1 MAMDTKISYE
11 DKVKNMI
18 SIVLPVYNAEKYL
31 RKCIESVI
39 EQTYPVWELIIIDN
53 GSEDGSYHI
62 CQEYAKK
69 EERILL
75 LHQYQNKGVSVARN
89 LGVEK
94 ATGHYVTFLD
104 ADDWV
109 AKDYLEQLI
118 KIAKETQSDMVV
130 CNFQKIYDADREV
143 GEEDNIN
150 NTESGEMQKQSSIQ
164 VYQQE
169 EYIQQCLLNGYTHC
183 WGVLYKLSLLEGIR
197 FPAGITIGEDVL
209 FLIDAVLRAENI
221 VVTEYDGYYYYI
233 NEHGAM
239 NRKFTLSYM
248 DQILCWKK
256 AKEKLLGIYPKME
269 NKINSILVVSTMLVV
284 GKLAALSK
292 EELAGFGK
300 ELEECRN
307 VIKEF
312 ANKGKVIRLLPS
324 GYGLKVRLFK
334 ISPALYLKLYGA
346 WKS

>member
-1 MAMDTKISYE
+1 
-11 DKVKNMI
+11 MI
-18 SIVLPVYNAEKYL
+18 SIVLPVYNAEKYV

-39 EQTYPVWELIIIDN
+39 EQTYPAWELIIIDN
-53 GSEDGSYHI
+53 GSEDGSYRI

-75 LHQYQNKGVSVARN
+75 LHQYQNKGVSAARN

-94 ATGHYVTFLD
+94 ATGHYITFLD
-104 ADDWV
+104 ADDWL
-109 AKDYLEQLI
+109 AKDYLESLV
-118 KIAKETQSDMVV
+118 KTAKDTQSDMVV
-130 CNFQKIYDADREV
+130 CNFQKVYDADREV
-143 GEEDNIN
+143 EKEDNTANCEIVAVQRQASVQ
-150 NTESGEMQKQSSIQ
+150 TYHQGEYM
-164 VYQQE
+164 E
-169 EYIQQCLLNGYTHC
+169 QCLLNGYTHC
-183 WGVLYKLSLLEGIR
+183 WGVLYKSSLLDGIR

-209 FLIDAVLRAENI
+209 FLIDVILQAQKI
-221 VVTEYDGYYYYI
+221 VVTEYDGYRYYL
-233 NEHGAM
+233 NEQGAM

-248 DQILCWKK
+248 DQILCWRK

-269 NKINSILVVSTMLVV
+269 DKINSILVVSTMLVV
-284 GKLAALSK
+284 GKLSALSK

-300 ELEECRN
+300 ELEECRS

-312 ANKGKVIRLLPS
+312 ANKKEVFRLLPS

-334 ISPALYLKLYGA
+334 ISPALYMKLYGA